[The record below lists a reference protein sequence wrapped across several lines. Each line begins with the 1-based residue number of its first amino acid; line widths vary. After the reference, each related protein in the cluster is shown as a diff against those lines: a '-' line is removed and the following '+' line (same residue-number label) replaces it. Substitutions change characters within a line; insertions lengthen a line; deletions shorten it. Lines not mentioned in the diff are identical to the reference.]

1 MLTVRAQPAIE
12 KRDCRGRAGRMA
24 RRQNREQS
32 PLSNPVAE
40 TPPNNLIR
48 EEPSYPNHK
57 ANRAA
62 HRNEPQN
69 LCELPIAQ
77 APRSGYPRQ
86 AHAKK
91 EIRQKIGNSYRL
103 QARRKRSR
111 RSEQSPRQSVR
122 EYKAAVAQRSHAL
135 QAYRPT
141 QFMLELFPNGLVRED
156 HRDRLRNQF
165 HTVAASRDALAQL
178 KIVRLIV
185 DHRFPPTDIC

>member
-1 MLTVRAQPAIE
+1 MIRRPPRSTLFPYTTLFRSVRAQPAIE

-32 PLSNPVAE
+32 PFSNPVAE

-57 ANRAA
+57 ADRVA
-62 HRNEPQN
+62 HRNKPQN
-69 LCELPIAQ
+69 LCELAIAQ

-86 AHAKK
+86 AHSKK

-103 QARRKRSR
+103 QARRKRSHR
-111 RSEQSPRQSVR
+111 PQESPRQSVR

-141 QFMLELFPNGLVRED
+141 QFMLELFPNESIREQFK
-156 HRDRLRNQF
+156 HELRW
-165 HTVAASRDALAQL
+165 S
-178 KIVRLIV
+178 I
-185 DHRFPPTDIC
+185 

>member
-32 PLSNPVAE
+32 PLSNPVSE

-57 ANRAA
+57 ANRVA

-69 LCELPIAQ
+69 LCELAIAQ

-91 EIRQKIGNSYRL
+91 EIRQKIGSSYRL
-103 QARRKRSR
+103 QARRKRSH
-111 RSEQSPRQSVR
+111 RSEQRSRQSVG
-122 EYKAAVAQRSHAL
+122 EYEAAVAQRPHAR
-135 QAYRPT
+135 Q
-141 QFMLELFPNGLVRED
+141 
-156 HRDRLRNQF
+156 
-165 HTVAASRDALAQL
+165 S
-178 KIVRLIV
+178 
-185 DHRFPPTDIC
+185 